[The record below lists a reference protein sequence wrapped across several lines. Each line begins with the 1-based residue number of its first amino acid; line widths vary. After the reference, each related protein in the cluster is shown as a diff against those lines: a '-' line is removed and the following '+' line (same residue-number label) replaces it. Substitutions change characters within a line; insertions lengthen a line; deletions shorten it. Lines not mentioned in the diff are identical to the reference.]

1 MATKVHVPPKV
12 VYTNVSGNV
21 FTNDDMSN
29 IKIRLPGQK
38 ANRIIPQ
45 RKLDY
50 AAKFK
55 ELLDEYDQC
64 LIVTVTNVG
73 SKQIAEM
80 RKDFRGRVRFLFGK
94 NTLIRKVIR
103 DYVKETGNAKLMALM
118 DAIQGNC
125 GMVFT
130 KEAVGPMRKE
140 LIARKKQCA
149 AKPGVVS
156 PVDVSVPA
164 GPTGMEPTQ
173 TAMFQAMDIPT
184 RINRGQIDIEEDVQ
198 VLYTGVKVGA
208 SEAALLNKLGI
219 KPFYYGMKVKSI
231 YENGQVI
238 DASVLDITSAEIAAA
253 FSAGLRQ
260 VAALCFSI
268 NYPTIVGVPHTLL
281 RAYKEALALGLQLE
295 TYSWEGLATVKE
307 ILANPG
313 AFAASSG
320 AAASGAAAGTGG
332 AAAPPKEDTPEA
344 SSSAAA
350 PGGGMFG
357 DDDSDS
363 SS

>member
-1 MATKVHVPPKV
+1 MATKV
-12 VYTNVSGNV
+12 VYTNVKGNV
-21 FTNDDMSN
+21 FTDGDMSD

-149 AKPGVVS
+149 AKPGVIS
-156 PVDVSVPA
+156 PVNVSVPA

-198 VLYTGVKVGA
+198 VLFKDRKVGA
-208 SEAALLNKLGI
+208 SEAALLNKLNI

-260 VAALCFSI
+260 VAALCFSM

-281 RAYKEALALGLQLE
+281 RAYKEALALGLVLE
-295 TYSWEGLATVKE
+295 TYSWEGLDTVKQ
-307 ILANPG
+307 ILENPG

-320 AAASGAAAGTGG
+320 AAASGAAGTGG
-332 AAAPPKEDTPEA
+332 AAAAEKEPTPEP

-363 SS
+363 DSSS

>member
-1 MATKVHVPPKV
+1 MATP
-12 VYTNVSGNV
+12 GDI
-21 FTNDDMSN
+21 FTNGDLSDIN
-29 IKIRLPGQK
+29 IRLPGQK

-55 ELLDEYDQC
+55 ELLDEYDTC

-103 DYVKETGNAKLMALM
+103 DYVKETGNAKFMSLM

-130 KEAVGPMRKE
+130 KEAVGPLRKE
-140 LIARKKQCA
+140 IISRKKQCA
-149 AKPGVVS
+149 AKAGAVS
-156 PVDVSVPA
+156 PVDCSVPA

-184 RINRGQIDIEEDVQ
+184 RINRGQIDIEEPVQ
-198 VLYTGVKVGA
+198 VLFEGQKVGA
-208 SEAALLNKLGI
+208 SEAALLVKLGI
-219 KPFYYGMKVKSI
+219 KPFYYGMKVRSI

-260 VAALCFSI
+260 VAALCFTM

-281 RAYKEALALGLQLE
+281 RAYKEALAPGLTLE
-295 TYSWEGLATVKE
+295 TYSWEGLETVKQ
-307 ILANPG
+307 ILENPG

-320 AAASGAAAGTGG
+320 PAASGDTGG
-332 AAAPPKEDTPEA
+332 AAPAKEPTPEPE

-357 DDDSDS
+357 GDDSDS
-363 SS
+363 DDSSS